1 MHQEFEISS
10 EYIELNKLLKA
21 SGLCGTGGVA
31 KMIIK
36 DGLVIVDREIETRV
50 RRKIKDGMTV
60 QYNNHNLKV
69 ICKNKITD

>member
-1 MHQEFEISS
+1 MHQKFEISG

-36 DGLVIVDREIETRV
+36 DELVIVDGEIETRV
-50 RRKIKDGMTV
+50 RRKIIDGMIV
-60 QYNNHNLKV
+60 QYNNHTLKV
-69 ICKNKITD
+69 ICKNKS